1 MHFELL
7 TKKINNTLTKNEEEI
22 FDAWYNESHKHR
34 AFFNRVK
41 DHQKKGLDISD
52 IKLGWTQVMFKIN
65 KKRKRNSL
73 YKYAASI
80 AILITTG
87 SLWFF
92 GTTKQEPQRQI
103 DTNVALES
111 PIKIGTDKAILTLE
125 DGSKIILEKGG
136 KYETKQATS
145 NGERL
150 VYNQKEN
157 LDNKAIANNLL
168 TIPRGG
174 QFYLVLS
181 DGTKVWVNSETQL
194 KYPVAFAPNEARE
207 VELIYGEAYFDVS
220 PSTQHN
226 GSHFIVHNKNQE
238 VEVLGTE
245 FNIKAYTDDTHISTT
260 LVEGKVTVK
269 NEHNSKKLTPGY
281 QSILNSGS
289 SVFGVSKVDVFEEV
303 SWKDGLFSFKNM
315 PLEDIMKVLSRWY
328 DVDVIFEN
336 DKLRTLQFNGVFR
349 KNLNINNI
357 LNIIKNT
364 NEVNYSIT
372 NKTIIMK

>member
-1 MHFELL
+1 MDFKLIIKKLNQTLNQEENETFE
-7 TKKINNTLTKNEEEI
+7 T
-22 FDAWYNESHKHR
+22 WYNESQKHR
-34 AFFNRVK
+34 DYFKSVK
-41 DHQKKGLDISD
+41 TNYNKGIDVVNIERGWYEISRKINAKKGRLY
-52 IKLGWTQVMFKIN
+52 
-65 KKRKRNSL
+65 
-73 YKYAASI
+73 YKYAVA
-80 AILITTG
+80 AAVFVALG
-87 SLWFF
+87 SFWFF
-92 GTTKQEPQRQI
+92 NSPKEKSTITKEYI
-103 DTNVALES
+103 KVKEN
-111 PIKIGTDKAILTLE
+111 PIKVGTDKATLTLA
-125 DGSKIILEKGG
+125 DGSKIALEKGAVY
-136 KYETKQATS
+136 KNKEASS
-145 NGERL
+145 NGEHL
-150 VYNQKEN
+150 IYKSTKSDSNGMVKKN
-157 LDNKAIANNLL
+157 IL

-194 KYPVAFAPNEARE
+194 KYPVSFAPNEARE
-207 VELIYGEAYFDVS
+207 VELVYGEAYFDVS

-245 FNIKAYTDDTHISTT
+245 FNIKAYIDDNHISTT

-269 NEHNSKKLTPGY
+269 NEHNSKKLSPGY
-281 QSILNSGS
+281 QSILTSES
-289 SVFGVSKVDVFEEV
+289 SVLTLSKVDVFEEV

-328 DVDVIFEN
+328 DVDVVFEN

-349 KNLNINNI
+349 KNLDINNI